1 MEIVSDWELIWSK
14 NSLSIDENV
23 NAATD
28 ISHEQTRRYN
38 ITFKQLV
45 IDAYFNWWNQLKMNH
60 PNLEI

>member
-14 NSLSIDENV
+14 NSLSIDDENV

-45 IDAYFNWWNQLKMNH
+45 TCLFQLMKSNKNE
-60 PNLEI
+60 PPSF